1 MQQPHHREQPLNA
14 QQGRRHGRARTRG
27 QALVEMAFILPLF
40 LLIFVALFDLGRAV
54 FVYNTLTN
62 AAREGARLAIV
73 NQDTA
78 SIIARAKSQT
88 AIAELNVPNVTVNFY
103 QVQQSDGMPEDG
115 TGGRALTPCPQSPPA
130 LGQTHVAV
138 GCLAVV
144 SFEATYQPI
153 TPIVSNLLFK
163 TGVTFTAKSVLP
175 VEFTCPDNSLAAAQ
189 CPKQP

>member
-1 MQQPHHREQPLNA
+1 M
-14 QQGRRHGRARTRG
+14 
-27 QALVEMAFILPLF
+27 VEMAFILPLF
-40 LLIFVALFDLGRAV
+40 LLIFVSLFDLGRAV

-73 NQDTA
+73 NQDKP
-78 SIIARAKSQT
+78 SIIQRAKNET
-88 AIAELNVPNVTVNFY
+88 AIAELNVPNVNVDFY
-103 QVQQSDGMPEDG
+103 QINTDG
-115 TGGRALTPCPQSPPA
+115 TPDLSSPCPQNPPV

-153 TPIVSNLLFK
+153 TPIIGNLLFK
-163 TGVTFTAKSVLP
+163 TGVTFTAKSVLS
-175 VEFTCPDNSLAAAQ
+175 VEFTCPDNLLTAAQ

>member
-1 MQQPHHREQPLNA
+1 ML
-14 QQGRRHGRARTRG
+14 
-27 QALVEMAFILPLF
+27 EMALILPIF
-40 LLIFVALFDLGRAV
+40 LLIFVSLFDLGRAV

-73 NQDTA
+73 NQDSA
-78 SIIARAKSQT
+78 AIIARAKSQT
-88 AIAELNVPNVTVNFY
+88 AIAELNVPNVTVGFY
-103 QVQQSDGMPEDG
+103 QVNPDG
-115 TGGRALTPCPQSPPA
+115 TPDTTTPCPQSPPV

-163 TGVTFTAKSVLP
+163 NGVTFTAKSVLS
-175 VEFTCPDNSLAAAQ
+175 VEFTCPDNSLTAAQ